1 QAARADGER
10 PSLICCRTVIAKGA
24 PNKAGTSDAH
34 GAPLGAEEV
43 AAAKRLMDWPQEPTF
58 HVPTQV
64 SEALSA
70 QREQLGASRAD
81 WKRRLAAFD
90 EAHTVLS
97 REFGYMMADEL
108 PTNLFSGFAEVVA
121 EFKIGGSIATRKA
134 GQKVLA

>member
-1 QAARADGER
+1 NQISIDGGTDLSFGEDVGKRFEAYGWHVQACDGHDHAAIRAAIQAARADGER

-90 EAHTVLS
+90 EAH
-97 REFGYMMADEL
+97 
-108 PTNLFSGFAEVVA
+108 
-121 EFKIGGSIATRKA
+121 
-134 GQKVLA
+134 